1 MEAFLISINFRQML
15 LFIFSFGTRNHP
27 KRRESICR
35 LNEFES
41 DKEKISV
48 YQMSDDREVGFQ
60 PTEQKKES
68 SMLNFIITG
77 GFETPRNSC
86 SEKVQGFLSSEI
98 DQK

>member
-1 MEAFLISINFRQML
+1 MEASLISINFQQML
-15 LFIFSFGTRNHP
+15 RFISFSGTRNHL

-60 PTEQKKES
+60 PTEKK
-68 SMLNFIITG
+68 
-77 GFETPRNSC
+77 
-86 SEKVQGFLSSEI
+86 KVQSQILLVLVDFVNPVILVTKKFKGFFC
-98 DQK
+98 